1 MPAEPR
7 ATSGTRRG
15 GGTVPAPSP
24 GRNRVRA
31 ADRNSSNGSNAAN
44 GSAPSNGPN
53 ASNGSS
59 SKRASRAVPGAPSR
73 GSSAAAVPHDAAVF
87 LPELLRA
94 LVAAGH
100 GDRGVRLPARRIG
113 IAGEIARAFN
123 TLASRQD
130 YFATEV
136 ARVAD
141 VVRREGRTTARLRSR
156 PSFGTWM
163 STVEATNAL
172 IDDLVRPTTEVTR
185 VISAV
190 AEGDLTQKVLLT
202 IDGRP
207 ARGDIAEIG
216 AVVNSMVDQLRAFSS
231 ELTRVTHEVGTEGH
245 LGVQADVKGV
255 FGIWRDLTGSVNSM
269 AANLTDQVRDI
280 ALVTTAVANGDLSQ
294 KVTVDVRGE
303 LLELKQTVNSMVDQL
318 RSFAHEV
325 TRVAREVGTEGR
337 LGGQADVQGASGTWR
352 DLTDSVNQ
360 LAENLTSQVRNISQV
375 TKAVAKGDLSQK
387 ITVDARGEVAEL
399 KDTINT
405 MVDQLSA
412 FADEV
417 TRVAREVGTEG
428 KLGGQ
433 ARVSGVAGTW
443 RDLTDSV
450 NSMATKLTDQ
460 VRDIARVT
468 TAVATGDLSQKIQV
482 DVRGEIA
489 ELKGT
494 INTMV
499 DQLSAFAA
507 EVTRVAREVGTE
519 GRLGGQADVQG
530 VSGTWKDL
538 TDSVNQLAGNLTS
551 QVRNIAQVTTAV
563 ARGDLSQKISVE
575 AQGEVAELKNTI
587 NTMVD
592 QLSAF
597 AAEVT
602 RVAREVGT
610 EGRLGG
616 QADVQGVSGTWR
628 DLTDNVNRLAGNLT
642 SQVRNIAQVTTA
654 VAKGDLSQK
663 ITVGA
668 RGEVA
673 ELKDTI
679 NTMVDQLSAFAD
691 EVTRVAREV
700 GTEGKLGGQADV
712 KDVSGTWKDLTDNV
726 NLLAGN
732 LTSQVRNI
740 AQVTTAVAKGDLSQK
755 ITVDARGEVAQLKE
769 TVNTM
774 VDQLSAFADEV
785 TRVARDVGTEGRL
798 GGQAIVPGVSGTWK
812 DLTDNVNLLA
822 GNLTDQVR
830 NIAQVTT
837 AVARGDLSQKISVE
851 VRGELLELKNTV
863 NTMVDQLS
871 AFADEV
877 TRVAREV
884 GTEGRLGGQA
894 EVKGVSGTWRDL
906 TTSVNSMADNLTDQV
921 RNIAQVTTAVAQG
934 DLSQKI
940 TVPARGEILELK
952 STINQ
957 MVDQLSSFA
966 AEVTRVAREVGTEG
980 RLGGQA
986 EVEGVSG
993 TWARLTENVNQ
1004 LAGNLTSQVRSIAE
1018 VATAVTAGDLS
1029 RQVTIDA
1036 PGELG
1041 ELKDNINQMIENL
1054 RATTSRNEAQDWLN
1068 SNLARI
1074 SATLQGQRNIKT
1086 LSQLIMS
1093 ELTPLVGAQVGAFY
1107 LATDAGE
1114 DDADVVFEF
1123 TAGFG
1128 IAGSGRSRKR
1138 WQLGEGLVGQ
1148 CALERKPIVL
1158 DHVPPSGLRVR
1169 SGLIDAAPSHLV
1181 VVPVLFEGRVLAVL
1195 ELAAVEPLP
1204 DVNQHLLSQIVET
1217 VGVALNTILAT
1228 SRTEEL
1234 LVQSQ
1239 ELTRELQ
1246 SQSAELQRKQEELQ
1260 HTNAEIE
1267 LARGELEERAE
1278 QLALSSRY
1286 KSEFLANMSHELRT
1300 PLNSLLILA
1309 RMLADNAEG
1318 HLNEKEVRFAQSI
1331 YDSGGDLLGL
1341 INDILDLSRVE
1352 AGKLEVV
1359 MAPVSV
1365 AALCADVR
1373 QLFEP
1378 IAAEKAL
1385 SLDVSVSREV
1395 PATVVTD
1402 QQRLEQILKNLL
1414 SNACKFTER
1423 GSVELRVRL
1432 ADPGSDG
1439 RRHIAFV
1446 VHDTGIGIADDKQHL
1461 IFEAFQQADGT
1472 TSRRYGGTGL
1482 GLSISR
1488 EIAHLLGGELRVES
1502 HVDEGS
1508 TFTLLVPLDTEV
1520 TVPRRTPRPRRVAEI
1535 PSGSMESGWDGT
1547 RVIVADDDVRNLYAL
1562 ASALEAHNMTVFCAD
1577 SGQQCL
1583 KLLESTPGIDMV
1595 LVDIMM
1601 PEMDG
1606 YETIRRIREA
1616 PERVDLPVIA
1626 VTAKAMD
1633 ADREACLTA
1642 GASDYITKPVE
1653 IPDLLRLMRVWLHDG
1668 E

>member
-1 MPAEPR
+1 MAQPHGLQCRRAGVDSCEVEMPAHAETPTAARR
-7 ATSGTRRG
+7 ATPAASGTG
-15 GGTVPAPSP
+15 AP
-24 GRNRVRA
+24 
-31 ADRNSSNGSNAAN
+31 
-44 GSAPSNGPN
+44 GPDTAFLSELLHALTS
-53 ASNGSS
+53 ASNGN
-59 SKRASRAVPGAPSR
+59 
-73 GSSAAAVPHDAAVF
+73 
-87 LPELLRA
+87 
-94 LVAAGH
+94 
-100 GDRGVRLPARRIG
+100 RGVRLPGRRAG
-113 IAGEIARAFN
+113 IHGEIARAFN
-123 TLASRQD
+123 ALAGRQD
-130 YFATEV
+130 DFATEI
-136 ARVAD
+136 ARVAN
-141 VVRREGRTTARLRSR
+141 VVRREGRTTVRLRSK
-156 PSFGTWM
+156 PSFGAWV
-163 STVEATNAL
+163 STVDATNAL
-172 IDDLVRPTTEVTR
+172 IDDLVRPTTELTR

-190 AEGDLTQKVLLT
+190 AEGDLSQKVLLT
-202 IDGRP
+202 VDGRA

-231 ELTRVTHEVGTEGH
+231 ELTRVAREVGTEGH

-255 FGIWRDLTGSVNSM
+255 VGVWRDLTGSVNAM
-269 AANLTDQVRDI
+269 ASNLSDQVRDI

-318 RSFAHEV
+318 RSYAQEV

-337 LGGQADVQGASGTWR
+337 LGGQADVHGVSGTWR

-360 LAENLTSQVRNISQV
+360 LAGNLTTQVRNISQV
-375 TKAVAKGDLSQK
+375 TKAVAAGDLSQK

-417 TRVAREVGTEG
+417 TRVAREVGTDG

-450 NSMATKLTDQ
+450 NSMAAKLTDQ

-468 TAVATGDLSQKIQV
+468 TAVANGDLSQKIQV

-489 ELKGT
+489 ELKDT

-499 DQLSAFAA
+499 DQLSGFAA

-538 TDSVNQLAGNLTS
+538 TDSVNQLAGNLTG

-563 ARGDLSQKISVE
+563 AKGDLSQKISVE
-575 AQGEVAELKNTI
+575 AQGEVAELKDTI

-628 DLTDNVNRLAGNLT
+628 DLTDSVNQLAGNLT

-663 ITVGA
+663 ITVA
-668 RGEVA
+668 VRGEIA

-679 NTMVDQLSAFAD
+679 NTMVDQLSAFAA

-700 GTEGKLGGQADV
+700 GTEGKLGGQAEV

-822 GNLTDQVR
+822 GNLTSQVR

-837 AVARGDLSQKISVE
+837 AVAKGDLSQKITVE
-851 VRGELLELKNTV
+851 VRGELLELKRTV

-906 TTSVNSMADNLTDQV
+906 TASVNSMADNLTDQV
-921 RNIAQVTTAVAQG
+921 RNIAQVTTAVAKG

-952 STINQ
+952 NTINE

-980 RLGGQA
+980 QLGGQA

-993 TWARLTENVNQ
+993 TWARLTRNVNQ
-1004 LAGNLTSQVRSIAE
+1004 LAGNLTSQVRAIAE

-1029 RQVTIDA
+1029 RKVTIDA

-1041 ELKDNINQMIENL
+1041 DLKDNINQMIENL

-1074 SATLQGQRNIKT
+1074 SATMQGQRNIRT

-1107 LATDAGE
+1107 LAVGSGE
-1114 DDADVVFEF
+1114 GGEEEVVFEL

-1128 IAGSGRSRKR
+1128 AVGADGSGTR
-1138 WQLGEGLVGQ
+1138 WRLGEGLVGQ
-1148 CALERKPIVL
+1148 CALERRPIVV
-1158 DHVPPSGLRVR
+1158 DKVPKSGLRIR
-1169 SGLIDAAPSHLV
+1169 SGLVDAAASHVV

-1195 ELAAVEPLP
+1195 ELAAVEPLAE
-1204 DVNQHLLSQIVET
+1204 VNRLLLHQIVET

-1309 RMLADNAEG
+1309 RMLADNPDG
-1318 HLNEKEVRFAQSI
+1318 HLSEKEISYARSI
-1331 YDSGGDLLGL
+1331 YDSGDDLLGL

-1365 AALCADVR
+1365 ATLCADVR
-1373 QLFEP
+1373 QIFEP
-1378 IAAEKAL
+1378 IAAEKSL
-1385 SLDVSVSREV
+1385 SFEISIADGV
-1395 PATVVTD
+1395 PDTIVTD
-1402 QQRLEQILKNLL
+1402 QQRLEQVLKNLL

-1423 GSVELRVRL
+1423 GVVGLDVGLSDPDSEGRRRL
-1432 ADPGSDG
+1432 AL
-1439 RRHIAFV
+1439 V
-1446 VHDTGIGIADDKQHL
+1446 VRDTGIGIAADKQQL

-1488 EIAHLLGGELRVES
+1488 EIAQLLGGELHVES
-1502 HVDEGS
+1502 RVDQGS
-1508 TFTLLVPLDTEV
+1508 TFTLLLPLDIAP
-1520 TVPRRTPRPRRVAEI
+1520 TVPRRTPKPRRVAPAPTRR
-1535 PSGSMESGWDGT
+1535 PSSATWEGT
-1547 RVIVADDDVRNLYAL
+1547 RVVVVDDDVRNLYAL
-1562 ASALEAHNMTVFCAD
+1562 ASALEARSMTAFCAD
-1577 SGQQCL
+1577 SGHQCL
-1583 KLLESTPGIDMV
+1583 KLLEATPGIDMV
-1595 LVDIMM
+1595 LIDIMM

-1616 PERVDLPVIA
+1616 PERAGLPIIA

-1633 ADREACLTA
+1633 ADREASLNA
-1642 GASDYITKPVE
+1642 GASDYITKPVDME
-1653 IPDLLRLMRVWLHDG
+1653 ELLRVMRVWLHDS

>member
-1 MPAEPR
+1 MPIQEEAPLSSRRR
-7 ATSGTRRG
+7 ASKAVADAAHANGRRG
-15 GGTVPAPSP
+15 ET
-24 GRNRVRA
+24 
-31 ADRNSSNGSNAAN
+31 DI
-44 GSAPSNGPN
+44 
-53 ASNGSS
+53 
-59 SKRASRAVPGAPSR
+59 
-73 GSSAAAVPHDAAVF
+73 F
-87 LPELLRA
+87 LAELLAA
-94 LVAAGH
+94 LVAAGN
-100 GDRGVRLPARRIG
+100 GDGGVRLSARRAG
-113 IAGEIARAFN
+113 IAGDIARAFN
-123 TLASRQD
+123 TLAVRRD
-130 YFATEV
+130 AFGDEL
-136 ARVAD
+136 ARVAE
-141 VVRREGRTTARLRSR
+141 VVRREGRTTERLRLR
-156 PSFGTWM
+156 PKPAFGSWV
-163 STVEATNAL
+163 SLVEATNAL

-190 AEGDLTQKVLLT
+190 AEGDLTQKMLLT

-207 ARGDIAEIG
+207 ARGDMAEI
-216 AVVNSMVDQLRAFSS
+216 ATVVNSMVDQLRSFSS
-231 ELTRVTHEVGTEGH
+231 ELTRVSHEVGTEGH
-245 LGVQADVKGV
+245 LGVQADVVGV
-255 FGIWRDLTGSVNSM
+255 AGIWRDLTGSVNSM
-269 AANLTDQVRDI
+269 AANLTDQVRNI

-375 TKAVAKGDLSQK
+375 TKAVARGDLSQKITVDARGEVAELKDTINTMVDQLSAFADEVTRVAREVGTDGKLGGQARVSGVAGTWRDLTDSVNSMATKLTDQVRDIARVTTAVANGDLSQTIQVDVRGEIAELKSTINTMVDQLSSFAAEVTRVAREVGTEGRLGGQADVQGVSGTWKDLTDNVNQLAGNLTGQVRNIAQVTTAVAKGDLSQKITVEAKGEVAELKDTINTMVDQLSSFAAEVTRVAREVGTEGRLGGQADVQGVSGTWKDLTDNVNRLAGNLTSQVRNIAQVTTAVARGDLSQK

-428 KLGGQ
+428 
-433 ARVSGVAGTW
+433 
-443 RDLTDSV
+443 
-450 NSMATKLTDQ
+450 
-460 VRDIARVT
+460 
-468 TAVATGDLSQKIQV
+468 
-482 DVRGEIA
+482 
-489 ELKGT
+489 
-494 INTMV
+494 
-499 DQLSAFAA
+499 
-507 EVTRVAREVGTE
+507 
-519 GRLGGQADVQG
+519 RLGGQADVQG
-530 VSGTWKDL
+530 V
-538 TDSVNQLAGNLTS
+538 A
-551 QVRNIAQVTTAV
+551 
-563 ARGDLSQKISVE
+563 
-575 AQGEVAELKNTI
+575 
-587 NTMVD
+587 
-592 QLSAF
+592 
-597 AAEVT
+597 
-602 RVAREVGT
+602 
-610 EGRLGG
+610 
-616 QADVQGVSGTWR
+616 GTWR
-628 DLTDNVNRLAGNLT
+628 N
-642 SQVRNIAQVTTA
+642 
-654 VAKGDLSQK
+654 
-663 ITVGA
+663 
-668 RGEVA
+668 
-673 ELKDTI
+673 
-679 NTMVDQLSAFAD
+679 
-691 EVTRVAREV
+691 
-700 GTEGKLGGQADV
+700 
-712 KDVSGTWKDLTDNV
+712 LTDNV

-785 TRVARDVGTEGRL
+785 TRVAREVGTEGRL

-837 AVARGDLSQKISVE
+837 AVAKGDLSRKITVE

-894 EVKGVSGTWRDL
+894 EVKGVSGTWREL

-921 RNIAQVTTAVAQG
+921 RNIAQVTTAVARG

-952 STINQ
+952 NTINQ

-980 RLGGQA
+980 KLGGQA

-993 TWARLTENVNQ
+993 TWERLTENVNQ

-1029 RQVTIDA
+1029 RQVTIVA

-1041 ELKDNINQMIENL
+1041 DLKDNINQMIENL
-1054 RATTSRNEAQDWLN
+1054 RATTARNESQDWLN

-1074 SATLQGQRNIKT
+1074 SATLQGQRNIRT
-1086 LSQLIMS
+1086 LCQLIIS

-1107 LATDAGE
+1107 VAAGDAE
-1114 DDADVVFEF
+1114 NEEEPVFEL

-1128 IAGSGRSRKR
+1128 VARAIRGAKR
-1138 WQLGEGLVGQ
+1138 FRLGEGHVGQ
-1148 CALERKPIVL
+1148 CALERRPIDV
-1158 DHVPPSGLRVR
+1158 DAVPRSGLRVR
-1169 SGLIDAAPSHLV
+1169 SALVDAVPRHLV
-1181 VVPVLFEGRVLAVL
+1181 VVPVLFEDNVLAVL
-1195 ELAAVEPLP
+1195 ELASFEPLAE
-1204 DVNQHLLSQIVET
+1204 VNRHLLNQIVET

-1228 SRTEEL
+1228 TRTEEL

-1239 ELTRELQ
+1239 QLTRELQ
-1246 SQSAELQRKQEELQ
+1246 SQSEELQRKQEELQ

-1278 QLALSSRY
+1278 QLAMSSRY

-1309 RMLADNAEG
+1309 RMMADNPEG
-1318 HLNEKEVRFAQSI
+1318 HLSEKDVSFAKSI
-1331 YDSGGDLLGL
+1331 YDSGNDLLGL

-1359 MAPVSV
+1359 KSPVSV
-1365 AALCADVR
+1365 ATLCSDVR
-1373 QLFEP
+1373 QIFQP
-1378 IAAEKAL
+1378 IASEKSL
-1385 SLDVSVSREV
+1385 SFEVSVADGV
-1395 PATVVTD
+1395 PDSFVTD
-1402 QQRLEQILKNLL
+1402 QQRTEQILKNLL
-1414 SNACKFTER
+1414 SNAFKFTER
-1423 GSVELRVRL
+1423 GSVRLTVRPT
-1432 ADPGSDG
+1432 DHDG
-1439 RRHIAFV
+1439 QQARIAFV
-1446 VHDTGIGIADDKQHL
+1446 VRDTGIGIAEDKQQL

-1482 GLSISR
+1482 GLSISK
-1488 EIAHLLGGELRVES
+1488 EIALLLGGELTVES
-1502 HVDEGS
+1502 RVNEGS
-1508 TFTLLVPLDTEV
+1508 TFSLVLPLDAAAT
-1520 TVPRRTPRPRRVAEI
+1520 PRRRAPKKTAQLPPVPMGAEVW
-1535 PSGSMESGWDGT
+1535 EGT

-1562 ASALEAHNMTVFCAD
+1562 ASALEGRGMTVFCAD
-1577 SGQQCL
+1577 SGLQCL
-1583 KLLESTPGIDMV
+1583 KLLESTPGVDMV
-1595 LVDIMM
+1595 LIDIMM

-1606 YETIRRIREA
+1606 YETMRRIRRE
-1616 PERVDLPVIA
+1616 PGYEELPVIA
-1626 VTAKAMD
+1626 VTAKAME
-1633 ADREACLTA
+1633 ADREASLAA

-1653 IPDLLRLMRVWLHDG
+1653 ITELLRVMRIWLHNG

>member
-1 MPAEPR
+1 MPARPQAPISAREAGAVTSSREATAAPR
-7 ATSGTRRG
+7 RQTPRR
-15 GGTVPAPSP
+15 
-24 GRNRVRA
+24 
-31 ADRNSSNGSNAAN
+31 
-44 GSAPSNGPN
+44 
-53 ASNGSS
+53 
-59 SKRASRAVPGAPSR
+59 RASAVSDLTA
-73 GSSAAAVPHDAAVF
+73 F
-87 LPELLRA
+87 LAELLRA
-94 LVAAGH
+94 LVSAGDGH
-100 GDRGVRLPARRIG
+100 RSVRLPARRAG

-123 TLASRQD
+123 ALSARQD
-130 YFATEV
+130 YFASEL

-156 PSFGTWM
+156 PSFGIEM
-163 STVEATNAL
+163 STVELTNAL

-231 ELTRVTHEVGTEGH
+231 ELTRVTQEVGTEGH

-412 FADEV
+412 FGDEV

-450 NSMATKLTDQ
+450 NSMASKLTDQ

-468 TAVATGDLSQKIQV
+468 TAVANGDLSQKIQV

-489 ELKGT
+489 ELKDT

-538 TDSVNQLAGNLTS
+538 TDNVNQLAGNLTS

-563 ARGDLSQKISVE
+563 AKGDLSQKISVE
-575 AQGEVAELKNTI
+575 AQGEVAELKDTI

-616 QADVQGVSGTWR
+616 QADVRGVSGTWK

-663 ITVGA
+663 ITVGVRGEIAELKDTINTMVDQLSAFAAEVTRVAREVGTEGKLGGQAEVQDVSGTWKDLTDNVNLLAGNLTDQVRNIAQVTTAVARGDLSQKITVDA

-700 GTEGKLGGQADV
+700 GTEGRLGGQAIV
-712 KDVSGTWKDLTDNV
+712 PGVSGTWKDLTDNV

-755 ITVDARGEVAQLKE
+755 I
-769 TVNTM
+769 
-774 VDQLSAFADEV
+774 
-785 TRVARDVGTEGRL
+785 
-798 GGQAIVPGVSGTWK
+798 
-812 DLTDNVNLLA
+812 
-822 GNLTDQVR
+822 
-830 NIAQVTT
+830 
-837 AVARGDLSQKISVE
+837 SVE
-851 VRGELLELKNTV
+851 VRGELLELKETV

-906 TTSVNSMADNLTDQV
+906 TASVNSMADNLTDQV

-1029 RQVTIDA
+1029 RQITIVA

-1054 RATTSRNEAQDWLN
+1054 RATTSRNESQDWLN

-1074 SATLQGQRNIKT
+1074 SATMQGQRNIKT

-1107 LATDAGE
+1107 LATEVAETDGE
-1114 DDADVVFEF
+1114 DVVFEL

-1128 IAGSGRSRKR
+1128 TGGVKASAKR
-1138 WQLGEGLVGQ
+1138 WHLGEGLVGQ

-1158 DHVPPSGLRVR
+1158 DHVAKSGLRVR
-1169 SGLIDAAPSHLV
+1169 SGLVDAAPTHVV
-1181 VVPVLFEGRVLAVL
+1181 VVPVLFEERVLAVL
-1195 ELAAVEPLP
+1195 ELASLAPLS
-1204 DVNQHLLSQIVET
+1204 DVHRHLLSQIVET

-1234 LVQSQ
+1234 LAQSQ

-1309 RMLADNAEG
+1309 RMLADNVEG
-1318 HLNEKEVRFAQSI
+1318 HLSDKEVHFAQSI
-1331 YDSGGDLLGL
+1331 YDSGDDLLAL

-1352 AGKLEVV
+1352 AGKLDVV
-1359 MAPVSV
+1359 MAPVPV
-1365 AALCADVR
+1365 ATLCADAR
-1373 QLFEP
+1373 QIFEP

-1385 SLDVSVSREV
+1385 AFDV
-1395 PATVVTD
+1395 VVTPGVPEVIVTD
-1402 QQRLEQILKNLL
+1402 LQRIEQVLKNLL
-1414 SNACKFTER
+1414 SNACKFTEHGAVEFRVHR
-1423 GSVELRVRL
+1423 GEPGPDGHDRL
-1432 ADPGSDG
+1432 
-1439 RRHIAFV
+1439 AFV
-1446 VHDTGIGIADDKQHL
+1446 VRDTGIGIAADKQQL

-1488 EIAHLLGGELRVES
+1488 EIAQLLGGELRVES
-1502 HVDEGS
+1502 TVNEGS
-1508 TFTLLVPLDTEV
+1508 TFTLLLPLDVAEV
-1520 TVPRRTPRPRRVAEI
+1520 APPKAPRPRRVVAS
-1535 PSGSMESGWDGT
+1535 PPPPTAGRWDGT
-1547 RVIVADDDVRNLYAL
+1547 RVIVVDDDVRNLYAL
-1562 ASALEAHNMTVFCAD
+1562 ASALESHQMTVFCAD

-1583 KLLESTPGIDMV
+1583 KLLESTSGVDIV
-1595 LVDIMM
+1595 LIDIMM

-1606 YETIRRIREA
+1606 YETIRRIRAA
-1616 PERVDLPVIA
+1616 PAHADLPVIA
-1626 VTAKAMD
+1626 VTAKARD
-1633 ADREACLTA
+1633 ADREASLAA

-1653 IPDLLRLMRVWLHDG
+1653 IPELLRLMRVWLHDG

>member
-1 MPAEPR
+1 MPAHAE
-7 ATSGTRRG
+7 AQTATRRG
-15 GGTVPAPSP
+15 MPRAKARVAPHETDTEFLSEL
-24 GRNRVRA
+24 VRA
-31 ADRNSSNGSNAAN
+31 LVS
-44 GSAPSNGPN
+44 
-53 ASNGSS
+53 ASNGN
-59 SKRASRAVPGAPSR
+59 
-73 GSSAAAVPHDAAVF
+73 
-87 LPELLRA
+87 
-94 LVAAGH
+94 
-100 GDRGVRLPARRIG
+100 RGVRLPARRTGIG
-113 IAGEIARAFN
+113 GEIARAFN
-123 TLASRQD
+123 ALASRQD
-130 YFATEV
+130 HFASEV

-141 VVRREGRTTARLRSR
+141 VVRREGRTTARLRSK
-156 PSFGTWM
+156 PSFGSWS

-216 AVVNSMVDQLRAFSS
+216 GVVNSMIDQLRTFST
-231 ELTRVTHEVGTEGH
+231 ELTRVTHEVGTAGH

-269 AANLTDQVRDI
+269 AANLSDQVRDI

-337 LGGQADVQGASGTWR
+337 LGGQADVQGVSGTWR

-360 LAENLTSQVRNISQV
+360 LAGNLTGQVRNISQV
-375 TKAVAKGDLSQK
+375 TKAVALGDLSQK

-417 TRVAREVGTEG
+417 TRVAREVGTDG

-450 NSMATKLTDQ
+450 NFMAAKLTDQ

-468 TAVATGDLSQKIQV
+468 TAVANGDLSQKIQV

-489 ELKGT
+489 ELKDT

-499 DQLSAFAA
+499 DQLSSFAA

-538 TDSVNQLAGNLTS
+538 TDNVNQLAGNLTG

-575 AQGEVAELKNTI
+575 AQGEVAELKDTI

-628 DLTDNVNRLAGNLT
+628 DLTDSVNRLAGNLT
-642 SQVRNIAQVTTA
+642 GQVRNIAQVTTA

-663 ITVGA
+663 ITVDVS
-668 RGEVA
+668 GEIA

-679 NTMVDQLSAFAD
+679 NTMVDQLSAFAS

-700 GTEGKLGGQADV
+700 GTEGKLGGQAEV

-740 AQVTTAVAKGDLSQK
+740 AQVTTAVARGDLSQK

-822 GNLTDQVR
+822 GNLTGQVR

-837 AVARGDLSQKISVE
+837 AVAKGDLSQKITVE
-851 VRGELLELKNTV
+851 VRGELLELKETV

-906 TTSVNSMADNLTDQV
+906 TASVNSMADNLTDQV
-921 RNIAQVTTAVAQG
+921 RNIAQVTTAVARG

-952 STINQ
+952 NTINQ
-957 MVDQLSSFA
+957 MVDQLQSFA

-1004 LAGNLTSQVRSIAE
+1004 LAGNLTNQVRSIAN

-1029 RQVTIDA
+1029 RQITIDA

-1041 ELKDNINQMIENL
+1041 DLKDNINQMIDNL

-1074 SATLQGQRNIKT
+1074 SATMQGQRNIKT
-1086 LSQLIMS
+1086 LAQLIMS

-1107 LATDAGE
+1107 LAVGGVDGTGE
-1114 DDADVVFEF
+1114 DAAFEW

-1128 IAGSGRSRKR
+1128 AAVPKGRNR
-1138 WQLGEGLVGQ
+1138 WRAGEGLVGQ
-1148 CALERKPIVL
+1148 CALERKPILV
-1158 DHVPPSGLRVR
+1158 DDVPKSGLRVR
-1169 SGLIDAAPSHLV
+1169 SGLVDAAASHV
-1181 VVPVLFEGRVLAVL
+1181 VVMPVLFEGRVLAVL
-1195 ELAAVEPLP
+1195 ELAALEPLP
-1204 DVNQHLLSQIVET
+1204 EVNRQLLHQIVET

-1228 SRTEEL
+1228 TRTEEL
-1234 LVQSQ
+1234 LAQSQ

-1278 QLALSSRY
+1278 QLSLSSRY

-1309 RMLADNAEG
+1309 RMLADNPDG
-1318 HLNEKEVRFAQSI
+1318 HLTEKEIGFAQSI

-1359 MAPVSV
+1359 MTPVSV
-1365 AALCADVR
+1365 ATLCADVR
-1373 QLFEP
+1373 QIFEP
-1378 IAAEKAL
+1378 IAAEKNLQFELFVDPA
-1385 SLDVSVSREV
+1385 V
-1395 PATVVTD
+1395 PETVVTD
-1402 QQRLEQILKNLL
+1402 QQRVEQVLKNLL
-1414 SNACKFTER
+1414 SNAFKFTER
-1423 GSVELRVRL
+1423 GGVELRIGML
-1432 ADPGSDG
+1432 GAKG
-1439 RRHIAFV
+1439 RRAQLALV
-1446 VHDTGIGIADDKQHL
+1446 VRDTGIGIARDKQQL

-1488 EIAHLLGGELRVES
+1488 EIAHLLGGELHVES
-1502 HVDEGS
+1502 EVDEGS
-1508 TFTLLVPLDTEV
+1508 TFTLLLPLDV
-1520 TVPRRTPRPRRVAEI
+1520 APTVAHRTPRAPRKPPALAA
-1535 PSGSMESGWDGT
+1535 SGDLSAWDGT
-1547 RVIVADDDVRNLYAL
+1547 RVVVVDDDVRSLYAL
-1562 ASALEAHNMTVFCAD
+1562 ASALEARGMTVILAD

-1583 KLLESTPGIDMV
+1583 KVLESTPGIDMV
-1595 LVDIMM
+1595 LIDIMM

-1616 PERVDLPVIA
+1616 PDRVGLPVIA
-1626 VTAKAMD
+1626 VTAKAME
-1633 ADREACLTA
+1633 ADREASLSA
-1642 GASDYITKPVE
+1642 GASDYITKPVDME
-1653 IPDLLRLMRVWLHDG
+1653 ELLRLMRVWLQDS

>member
-1 MPAEPR
+1 VKQVS
-7 ATSGTRRG
+7 TTRRSAASNG
-15 GGTVPAPSP
+15 SARGRKSGERSP
-24 GRNRVRA
+24 
-31 ADRNSSNGSNAAN
+31 SSNGSSR
-44 GSAPSNGPN
+44 SAP
-53 ASNGSS
+53 ASPSS
-59 SKRASRAVPGAPSR
+59 E
-73 GSSAAAVPHDAAVF
+73 DAF
-87 LPELLRA
+87 LAELLRA
-94 LVAAGH
+94 LVAAAN
-100 GDRGVRLPARRIG
+100 GDSGVRLPARRTG
-113 IAGEIARAFN
+113 LPGEIARAFN
-123 TLASRQD
+123 ALASRQD
-130 YFATEV
+130 SFVEEL
-136 ARVAD
+136 ARVAE
-141 VVRREGRTTARLRSR
+141 VVRREGRTTERLRPK
-156 PSFGTWM
+156 PSFGAWV
-163 STVEATNAL
+163 STVDATNSL

-190 AEGDLTQKVLLT
+190 AEGDLTQKMLLT

-207 ARGDIAEIG
+207 ARGDMAEI
-216 AVVNSMVDQLRAFSS
+216 ATVVNSMVDQLRSFSS
-231 ELTRVTHEVGTEGH
+231 ELTRVSDEVGTEGH
-245 LGVQADVKGV
+245 LGVQADVTGV
-255 FGIWRDLTGSVNSM
+255 AGIWRDLTGSVNSM

-375 TKAVAKGDLSQK
+375 TKAVARGDLSQK

-450 NSMATKLTDQ
+450 NSMAEKLTDQ

-468 TAVATGDLSQKIQV
+468 TAVANGDLSQKIQV

-489 ELKGT
+489 ELKST

-499 DQLSAFAA
+499 DQLSSFAA

-519 GRLGGQADVQG
+519 GRLGGQADVRD

-538 TDSVNQLAGNLTS
+538 TDNVNQLAGNLTS

-563 ARGDLSQKISVE
+563 ARGDLSQKISVV
-575 AQGEVAELKNTI
+575 ARGEVAELKDTI

-610 EGRLGG
+610 EGQLGG
-616 QADVQGVSGTWR
+616 QADVQGVSGTWK

-642 SQVRNIAQVTTA
+642 GQVRNIAQVTTA
-654 VAKGDLSQK
+654 VARGDLSQK
-663 ITVGA
+663 ITVDA

-700 GTEGKLGGQADV
+700 GTEGKLGGQARV
-712 KDVSGTWKDLTDNV
+712 AGVAGTWRDLTDNV

-785 TRVARDVGTEGRL
+785 TRVAREVGTEGRL

-837 AVARGDLSQKISVE
+837 AVAKGDLSQKITVE

-921 RNIAQVTTAVAQG
+921 RNIAQVTTAVARG

-966 AEVTRVAREVGTEG
+966 AEVTRVAREVGTDG
-980 RLGGQA
+980 KLGGQA

-1004 LAGNLTSQVRSIAE
+1004 LAGNLTSQVRAIAD

-1041 ELKDNINQMIENL
+1041 DLKDNINQMIENL
-1054 RATTSRNEAQDWLN
+1054 GATTARNEAQDWLN

-1074 SATLQGQRNIKT
+1074 SGMLQGQRNIKT
-1086 LSQLIMS
+1086 LSQLIIS

-1107 LATDAGE
+1107 VAAGGAE
-1114 DDADVVFEF
+1114 DDEDPAFELA
-1123 TAGFG
+1123 AGFG
-1128 IAGSGRSRKR
+1128 VPGTGRSAKLFR
-1138 WQLGEGLVGQ
+1138 LGEGLVGQ
-1148 CALERKPIVL
+1148 AALERKPIAVDRL
-1158 DHVPPSGLRVR
+1158 PRSGLRVR
-1169 SGLIDAAPSHLV
+1169 SALVDAAPRFLV
-1181 VVPVLFEGRVLAVL
+1181 VVPVLFEDRVLAVL
-1195 ELAAVEPLP
+1195 ELASFEPIAE
-1204 DVNQHLLSQIVET
+1204 VNRQFVSQIVET

-1228 SRTEEL
+1228 TRTEEL

-1239 ELTRELQ
+1239 QLTRELQ

-1309 RMLADNAEG
+1309 RMLADNPDG
-1318 HLNEKEVRFAQSI
+1318 NLTEKEINFARSI
-1331 YDSGGDLLGL
+1331 YDSGNDLLGL
-1341 INDILDLSRVE
+1341 IDDILDLSRVE
-1352 AGKLEVV
+1352 AGKLDVL

-1365 AALCADVR
+1365 ATLCGDV
-1373 QLFEP
+1373 QQIFEP
-1378 IAAEKAL
+1378 IAAEK
-1385 SLDVSVSREV
+1385 SLEFRVSVGEGV
-1395 PATVVTD
+1395 PSGIVTD

-1414 SNACKFTER
+1414 SNAFKFTER
-1423 GSVELRVRL
+1423 GSVRFDVRL
-1432 ADPGSDG
+1432 DETRANGAS
-1439 RRHIAFV
+1439 RIEFV
-1446 VHDTGIGIADDKQHL
+1446 VRDTGIGIARDKQQL

-1488 EIAHLLGGELRVES
+1488 EIAVLLGGELTVES
-1502 HVDEGS
+1502 ELGGGS
-1508 TFTLLVPLDTEV
+1508 AFTLALPLDAKRAPQRR
-1520 TVPRRTPRPRRVAEI
+1520 VPRRSRPVVKTPEAD
-1535 PSGSMESGWDGT
+1535 GSWEGT
-1547 RVIVADDDVRNLYAL
+1547 RVVVTDDDVRNLYAL
-1562 ASALEAHNMTVFCAD
+1562 ASALEARGMTVFCAD

-1583 KLLESTPGIDMV
+1583 KLLETTPGVDMV
-1595 LVDIMM
+1595 LIDIMM

-1606 YETIRRIREA
+1606 YETIRRIRHE
-1616 PERVDLPVIA
+1616 PGFEELPVIA
-1626 VTAKAMD
+1626 VTAKAME
-1633 ADREACLTA
+1633 ADREGSLAA

-1653 IPDLLRLMRVWLHDG
+1653 ITELLRVMRVWLHDG